1 MDEAPTLREAFEC
14 FDEKDDGVIDAAELR
29 HWLSSVGDRMTDEE
43 VCSRRYV
50 LPFQHA

>member
-29 HWLSSVGDRMTDEE
+29 HWLSSVGDRMTDDE
-43 VCSRRYV
+43 VRISTISGPC
-50 LPFQHA
+50 F